1 MRGRVGTGSEVLIA
15 GFVIEGNLPKRI
27 LIRAIGTGIVAQGVN
42 NVVSDP
48 TLTLFRG
55 FSVIDSNDDWDA
67 QPEKEQLVSL
77 MSSAGAFDLIEG
89 SGDSALFVWL
99 EPGLYTAIVSGNN
112 DETGVALVEIYDLTS
127 P

>member
-1 MRGRVGTGSEVLIA
+1 VLIA

>member
-1 MRGRVGTGSEVLIA
+1 MLIA

-48 TLTLFRG
+48 TLSLYRG
-55 FSVIDSNDDWDA
+55 FSVIDSNDERDV

-77 MSSAGAFDLIEG
+77 MSSAGAFDLTEG
-89 SGDSALFVWL
+89 SGDSAFFLWL
-99 EPGLYTAIVSGNN
+99 EPGLYTAIVAGNN
-112 DETGVALVEIYDLTS
+112 DETGVL
-127 P
+127 